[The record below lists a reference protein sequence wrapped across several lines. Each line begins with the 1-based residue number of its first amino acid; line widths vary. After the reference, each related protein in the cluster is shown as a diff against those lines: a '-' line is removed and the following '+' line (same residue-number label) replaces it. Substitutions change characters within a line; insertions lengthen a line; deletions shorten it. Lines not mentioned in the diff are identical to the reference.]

1 MQVEEGERGER
12 EEKKL
17 EKWFFTSAVFASYNE
32 ATAAFLMHHTHP
44 NGSVAWFLK
53 TSLTLSK
60 TACTRFPSPRKMVG
74 GNIER
79 ETRASG
85 IEAKSRARAL
95 SQTKTAEMGEK
106 AKRRRRR
113 RTFGIDSLADALASF
128 PLSLTH
134 SHSLILSFSLSHS
147 PSLFILKARF
157 PIPCHRHSTLPSHYH
172 CRDRPM
178 RSFFI
183 HNLYFIRGCA
193 IRIGTFVLY
202 GLKNYRPEDLGS
214 NPTFG
219 IYFLAKGHVH
229 PVRWVQEIGIEHSSV
244 AMSRCTPLKLQILIG
259 TA

>member
-85 IEAKSRARAL
+85 IEAKSRAR
-95 SQTKTAEMGEK
+95 
-106 AKRRRRR
+106 
-113 RTFGIDSLADALASF
+113 SLANQNS
-128 PLSLTH
+128 
-134 SHSLILSFSLSHS
+134 
-147 PSLFILKARF
+147 
-157 PIPCHRHSTLPSHYH
+157 
-172 CRDRPM
+172 
-178 RSFFI
+178 
-183 HNLYFIRGCA
+183 
-193 IRIGTFVLY
+193 
-202 GLKNYRPEDLGS
+202 
-214 NPTFG
+214 
-219 IYFLAKGHVH
+219 
-229 PVRWVQEIGIEHSSV
+229 
-244 AMSRCTPLKLQILIG
+244 
-259 TA
+259 